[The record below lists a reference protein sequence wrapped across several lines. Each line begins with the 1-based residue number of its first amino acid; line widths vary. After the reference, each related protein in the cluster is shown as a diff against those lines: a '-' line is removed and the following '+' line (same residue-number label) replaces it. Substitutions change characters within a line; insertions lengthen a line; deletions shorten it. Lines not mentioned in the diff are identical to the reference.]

1 VCNPRAQRSYG
12 GDEAA
17 SYGSSKRTYLV
28 WLLVLVVLAGCGP
41 GRPQPPLESYG
52 ALPRVALHD
61 SVVTVPFTILIDG
74 VRSGIERSPF
84 MATTATSGWTKLNCR
99 GPNPLGISSRLC
111 PAYLSLGQLY
121 GGVDEYRYR
130 IAPSRSSLTLMP
142 GSGKSDEALLFIDVS
157 LGYYIELRGREVT
170 RSCGDPAHDVNPATG
185 KNDYLHFHLRET
197 MRVRVAPDFGLKV
210 AFTHALSPDAPCR
223 VRVLLT
229 MERDIT
235 GSIKGLENKTI
246 ARGEIAL
253 EAKSQSLSRRFQTA
267 VKSAWT
273 RIQRPYPVPAQFD
286 EYLHLHPKALA
297 LLPIVTSGRGN
308 RLLIKSGLQIVVSSE
323 ITSDASTTALVPLP
337 RLIAPSEARNPHR
350 VVAEATLRYAYVS
363 ELLRKRLIGRRFRYR
378 LLLPVT
384 VTNVTVF
391 PVSDEGRP
399 KLAVRFD
406 YRGFFRG
413 SLYAWGMPVY
423 DEATERISVPD
434 LEFTPGTNG
443 LLSRLVRP
451 MFRKPKFLR
460 TLRNRANFEVSEQI
474 SKLNAAAVGT
484 YVGNV
489 GNGVSVIGHLHHV
502 RVRAISLTRDGITA
516 QIEFEGDISAKA
528 ALEMETLFR

>member
-1 VCNPRAQRSYG
+1 MLNGQTLTEASEPLRPRRG
-12 GDEAA
+12 G
-17 SYGSSKRTYLV
+17 TYLV
-28 WLLVLVVLAGCGP
+28 WLLVLAVLAGCRP
-41 GRPQPPLESYG
+41 GRPQPPLESYS

-61 SVVTVPFTILIDG
+61 SVLTVPFTILIDG
-74 VRSGIERSPF
+74 VHAGVEHSPF
-84 MATTATSGWTKLNCR
+84 MATTATSGWTKLDCR

-111 PAYLSLGQLY
+111 AAYLSLGQLY

-130 IAPSRSSLTLMP
+130 IAPNRSSLTLVS
-142 GSGKSDEALLFIDVS
+142 GSGKADEAQLFTDVS
-157 LGYYIELRGREVT
+157 LGYYVELRGREVT

-223 VRVLLT
+223 VRVLLSL
-229 MERDIT
+229 ERDIT
-235 GSIKGLENKTI
+235 GSIKDLESKTI
-246 ARGEIAL
+246 ARGESDL
-253 EAKSQSLSRRFQTA
+253 EARSRSLSRRFQTA

-273 RIQRPYPVPAQFD
+273 RIQRPYPAAPQFG

-308 RLLIKSGLQIVVSSE
+308 RLIIKSGLQIVVSPE
-323 ITSDASTTALVPLP
+323 ITSDASTTDLVPLP
-337 RLIAPSEARNPHR
+337 RLIARSGARNPHR
-350 VVAEATLRYAYVS
+350 VLAEATLRYTYAS

-378 LLLPVT
+378 FLPPVT

-399 KLAVRFD
+399 KLAVRVD
-406 YRGFFRG
+406 YRGFFKG
-413 SLYAWGMPVY
+413 SLYAWGSPVY
-423 DEATERISVPD
+423 DGATERISVPD

-451 MFRKPKFLR
+451 MFQQSKFLR
-460 TLRNRANFEVSEQI
+460 TLRNEATFEVSKQI
-474 SKLNAAAVGT
+474 SKLNAVRT
-484 YVGNV
+484 YVGNFGEV
-489 GNGVSVIGHLHHV
+489 VSVVGHLHHV
-502 RVRAISLTRDGITA
+502 RVRSISLTRDGVTA
-516 QIEFEGDISAKA
+516 EIEFDGDIRAKA
-528 ALEMETLFR
+528 ALEAEILFR